1 MGGSRK
7 STYETSGYVDDA
19 LSEMNP
25 EFFIFEIHTTQVVKI
40 FFLEFKMNGS
50 DSLECVD
57 PT

>member
-25 EFFIFEIHTTQVVKI
+25 EFFIFEIHTTQVVIRKEKYYGFRI
-40 FFLEFKMNGS
+40 
-50 DSLECVD
+50 
-57 PT
+57 